1 MRPIGSGD
9 RSALVAKLVPQAGV
23 EGELPALRKGRLT
36 SSHIVRWCAAQE
48 NWDKIHYDERFAR
61 EVARLPGTV
70 INGALKQHLVVQF
83 LANAFGRGAWIWRVD
98 CRFTHPDL
106 VGQELEL
113 RGRITDC
120 HADVAHLFVAVEL
133 EIWNRDLDRATSSG
147 RAVVVLGRHGAPA
160 LNAEDFNAPAY
171 LRLDEELGRVDAA
184 VPRRVR
190 ETVGEQIEALY
201 SAVPVEI
208 SRLRLFADAV
218 MGLDRVHFD
227 ADEASHSPYGEVVAT
242 PLFPLHAIKLAPDA
256 LPLSAE
262 PRAFGREGVSEVGRN
277 LAALFGLDPS
287 GMLNGGNQVAV
298 RSLARLGDY
307 VGAVSRLVGA
317 RVRSSPASGEMLI
330 VETLNRYFVVSDSR
344 ELLTERQTLIYR
356 SPGLRDGLPT
366 SRDGTVA
373 SPVESKGS
381 HAH

>member
-1 MRPIGSGD
+1 MAIGSGSQ
-9 RSALVAKLVPQAGV
+9 SALVAKLVPQAGV
-23 EGELPALRKGRLT
+23 DGELPALRKGRLA

-48 NWDKIHYDERFAR
+48 NWDKIHYDEKFAR

-83 LANAFGRGAWIWRVD
+83 LAKAFGRTAWIWRVD
-98 CRFTHPDL
+98 CRFAHPDL

-113 RGRITDC
+113 QGRITDC
-120 HADVAHLFVAVEL
+120 HADAAHLFVAVEL
-133 EIWNRDLDRATSSG
+133 GIRNRDLDRVTSSG
-147 RAVVVLGRHGAPA
+147 RAVVVLGKQGTPV
-160 LNAEDFNAPAY
+160 LNAEGFTAPAH
-171 LRLDEELGRVDAA
+171 LCLDEGLGQVDAA

-190 ETVGEQIEALY
+190 ETVGKEIEALY
-201 SAVPVEI
+201 SAVPVEA
-208 SRLRLFADAV
+208 SRLRLFADAI

-227 ADEASHSPYGEVVAT
+227 SDEASRSPYGEVVAT
-242 PLFPLHAIKLAPDA
+242 PLFPLHGIKLAPDA

-277 LAALFGLDPS
+277 LAALFGIDPS

-307 VGAVSRLVGA
+307 VGAVSRLVSA
-317 RVRSSPASGEMLI
+317 RVRSSPASGDMLI
-330 VETLNRYFVVSDSR
+330 METLNRYFVISDGR

-356 SPGLRDGLPT
+356 SPGLRDGQRI
-366 SRDGTVA
+366 S
-373 SPVESKGS
+373 
-381 HAH
+381 